1 MAARVAVVGSM
12 NMDLVVQTSHFPK
25 PGETVI
31 GSDLLTIPG
40 GKGANQ
46 AVAAARLGANV
57 AMIGRVGDDLFGRQL
72 QDNLA
77 ADQIDLRHVKVT
89 PDTASGVALIV
100 VDESGQNSIVV
111 SSGANARV
119 TVADVDS
126 AAKTITTA
134 DVLVLQ
140 LEIPL
145 DAVAKAAQ
153 LARQS
158 GVQVILNPAPATKL
172 PAELLALVDI
182 LIPNE
187 SETTTIT
194 GLPTGSQ
201 EEIESAAA
209 DLLAAGVSSVIL
221 TLGEKGAFI
230 AQEGTTRHIP
240 ALIVEQVVDT
250 TAAGDA
256 FVGGLATAIGEG
268 KSITE
273 AVSWGNATGALAVT
287 RAGAQPSLPIRKE
300 VEKLLD
306 QATSAGR
313 QGVMM

>member
-12 NMDLVVQTSHFPK
+12 NMDLVVQTPQFPK

-77 ADQIDLRHVKVT
+77 ADQIDLRHVMVT
-89 PDTASGVALIV
+89 PETASGVALIV
-100 VDESGQNSIVV
+100 VDENGQNSIVV

-119 TVADVDS
+119 TVADVES
-126 AAKTITTA
+126 AAETITTA

-145 DAVAKAAQ
+145 KAVTRAGQ

-194 GLPTGSQ
+194 GLPSESR
-201 EEIESAAA
+201 EEIEVAAA
-209 DLLAAGVSSVIL
+209 DLMAAGVGSVIL
-221 TLGEKGAFI
+221 TLGEKGAFL

-256 FVGGLATAIGEG
+256 FAGAMAVRWAEGASLVAAARFGCAAGAI
-268 KSITE
+268 
-273 AVSWGNATGALAVT
+273 AAT
-287 RAGAQPSLPIRKE
+287 RAGAQPSIPRRHELEQLCNENGEPC
-300 VEKLLD
+300 
-306 QATSAGR
+306 
-313 QGVMM
+313 